1 MNDSTITCDEIIDA
15 KAKSNDEE
23 TNQFQEILIKKY
35 NMQNTKF
42 LYFTYLFINYHCIIE
57 SCQYLL
63 LSDKISKNTT
73 QITNL
78 KKLCINNIKK
88 SDS

>member
-1 MNDSTITCDEIIDA
+1 MNDSTVTCDEIIDA

-57 SCQYLL
+57 SC
-63 LSDKISKNTT
+63 
-73 QITNL
+73 
-78 KKLCINNIKK
+78 
-88 SDS
+88 

>member
-57 SCQYLL
+57 SCYYLL
-63 LSDKISKNTT
+63 LSDKISNNTT

>member
-35 NMQNTKF
+35 NMQN
-42 LYFTYLFINYHCIIE
+42 
-57 SCQYLL
+57 
-63 LSDKISKNTT
+63 KIS
-73 QITNL
+73 IFHL
-78 KKLCINNIKK
+78 PFY
-88 SDS
+88 